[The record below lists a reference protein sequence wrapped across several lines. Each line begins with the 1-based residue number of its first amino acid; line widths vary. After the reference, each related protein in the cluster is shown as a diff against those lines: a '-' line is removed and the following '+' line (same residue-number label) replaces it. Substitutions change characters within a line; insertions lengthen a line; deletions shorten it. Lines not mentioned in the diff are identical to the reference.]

1 MRPSLPS
8 DLTHLTIHEA
18 LLALRRGAISAVELT
33 QALLARAEAVDPR
46 LHAYLTLDAAGALAQ
61 AREADRRRAAG
72 DDAPLL
78 GVPLAI
84 KDVICTRDLPTT
96 CGSRILQGYR
106 SPYDATVV
114 AKLREAGAVILGK
127 TNTDEFAMGSST
139 EGSAFGP
146 TRNPWDLER
155 VPGGSSGGSAAAVAA
170 GEALGALGS
179 DTGGSIRQPAAFC
192 GVVGIKPTYGRVS
205 RYGLVA
211 FASSLDQIGCLAR
224 DTRDAAL
231 LLRAIAGNDPLD
243 ATSAP
248 LPVPDYV
255 EQLAGGVKG
264 LRLGVPEEYLCEGMQ
279 PGMAETIREA
289 LAVLKGLGAEIG
301 PVSLPHTRY
310 ALPVYYLIAPAEAS
324 ANLARFDGVKY
335 GYAFPDA
342 VDMWD
347 SYRRTRQHGFGA
359 EVKRRV
365 MLGTYALSA
374 GYYDQYYLKAQKV
387 RTLIRGDFDRAWER
401 YDALIAPTTPT
412 TAFKIGEKVDDPLQ
426 MYLGDIFTLS
436 LNLAGLCGLSV
447 PCGQLAGLP
456 VGMQVLGRAFDEATI
471 LRVAHAYEQ
480 ATDWH
485 TQAPPCA

>member
-1 MRPSLPS
+1 
-8 DLTHLTIHEA
+8 
-18 LLALRRGAISAVELT
+18 
-33 QALLARAEAVDPR
+33 
-46 LHAYLTLDAAGALAQ
+46 
-61 AREADRRRAAG
+61 
-72 DDAPLL
+72 
-78 GVPLAI
+78 
-84 KDVICTRDLPTT
+84 
-96 CGSRILQGYR
+96 
-106 SPYDATVV
+106 
-114 AKLREAGAVILGK
+114 
-127 TNTDEFAMGSST
+127 
-139 EGSAFGP
+139 
-146 TRNPWDLER
+146 
-155 VPGGSSGGSAAAVAA
+155 
-170 GEALGALGS
+170 
-179 DTGGSIRQPAAFC
+179 
-192 GVVGIKPTYGRVS
+192 
-205 RYGLVA
+205 
-211 FASSLDQIGCLAR
+211 
-224 DTRDAAL
+224 
-231 LLRAIAGNDPLD
+231 
-243 ATSAP
+243 
-248 LPVPDYV
+248 
-255 EQLAGGVKG
+255 
-264 LRLGVPEEYLCEGMQ
+264 GVPEEYLCEGMQ